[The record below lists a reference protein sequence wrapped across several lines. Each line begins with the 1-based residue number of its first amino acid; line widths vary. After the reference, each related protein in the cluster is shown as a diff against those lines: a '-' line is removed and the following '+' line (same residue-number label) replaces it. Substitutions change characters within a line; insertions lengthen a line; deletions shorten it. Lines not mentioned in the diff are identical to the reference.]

1 MMSSVE
7 LIMEHS
13 DGEGEVPPGWTKS
26 KSEWDWYVPAISVC
40 MHTRTLKSKTH
51 ATIHAG
57 KKLRKTQ
64 TPQKAD
70 APDGDAPSIEQL
82 LQTQSSLQALCDLK
96 DVRIAKEAGIF
107 SKNNM
112 CLSMHSN
119 VWNIFEHS
127 NVGDAYCYYH

>member
-1 MMSSVE
+1 MHAHAHAEIQPMRQYTQASTS
-7 LIMEHS
+7 
-13 DGEGEVPPGWTKS
+13 
-26 KSEWDWYVPAISVC
+26 PA
-40 MHTRTLKSKTH
+40 
-51 ATIHAG
+51 
-57 KKLRKTQ
+57 KLRKTQ

-70 APDGDAPSIEQL
+70 TPDGDSPSTEQL

-107 SKNNM
+107 LKNNM